1 MPQRILALDITDSE
15 LKATVVETTFRD
27 YKVAG
32 FYRESMSPI
41 KGTVEEQ
48 VRRFVEQHLRSGDT
62 VLTALPGD
70 RVTWRTL
77 FLPFRDQKRL
87 VQTVPF
93 ELESNVPFG
102 LDEVIV
108 DYQVIHRDRAGT
120 LVLAALTPKEELE
133 RHLELLRQ
141 AGVDPKVVDVGPL
154 AALNT
159 LNLVPDLPS
168 TFVFVDLMPRY
179 TTLALYRDK
188 ELVGLR
194 TLTHAA
200 ISGGVE
206 SGNGAGPLH
215 EASESPVSGLVGEM
229 RWTLLAL
236 NGAPLDE
243 KTPCYV
249 AGELV
254 IVEEVQHEL
263 ASSLA
268 LEVRRLDQLRLRNL
282 AAVAAEAPAYASTLG
297 LALHEVA
304 PSNCLGV
311 NFRRGEF
318 AFHRGQEELRRALR
332 GVAALA
338 ALVVALTVADL
349 YVEYRQMAGRSAAID
364 TQIQKVFSA
373 TLPDM
378 GRVPDPNAAL
388 QSEVDA
394 LSQRVD
400 LLNDVVPVSSSTGVD
415 IMRAVSSAVPKK
427 IRIDSEEYNMDPD
440 AVRLRANTDTFESV
454 DAIKQELMNTG
465 YFSDVQVKDAKAGKD
480 GNGVDFRL
488 NMVLSKAY
496 RPHGGQLP

>member
-1 MPQRILALDITDSE
+1 MPQRILALDITDSD
-15 LKATVVETTFRD
+15 LKAAVVETTFRD
-27 YKVAG
+27 YKVAS
-32 FYRESMSPI
+32 FHRESMSAV

-48 VRRFVEQHLRSGDT
+48 VRRFVEQHLHGGDT

-87 VQTVPF
+87 IQTVPF

-108 DYQVIHRDRAGT
+108 DYQVLHRDRAGT

-141 AGVDPKVVDVGPL
+141 AGVDPKVVGVSPL

-159 LNLVPDLPS
+159 LNLVPDLPP
-168 TFVFVDLMPRY
+168 TFVFIDLTPRY

-200 ISGGVE
+200 ISGGGE
-206 SGNGAGPLH
+206 SGNGAGSPS
-215 EASESPVSGLVGEM
+215 EASESPVQALIGEL

-236 NGAPLDE
+236 NEAPLDE
-243 KTPCYV
+243 RVPCYA
-249 AGELV
+249 AGEPA
-254 IVEEVQHEL
+254 IVEEMQREL
-263 ASSLA
+263 ASSLG
-268 LEVRRLDQLRLRNL
+268 LDVRRLDRLRLRNL
-282 AAVAAEAPAYASTLG
+282 AAAASEAPAYTSTLG
-297 LALHEVA
+297 LALREVA
-304 PSNCLGV
+304 PSNSVGV

-318 AFHRGQEELRRALR
+318 AFHRSEQELRRALR

-338 ALVVALTVADL
+338 ALVVALTVGDL
-349 YVEYRQMAGRSAAID
+349 YAEYHQMAARSAAVD
-364 TQIQKVFSA
+364 AQIQKVFSA

-378 GRVPDPNAAL
+378 GRVADPAAAL
-388 QSEVDA
+388 QSEIDA

-427 IRIDSEEYNMDPD
+427 IRIDSEEYSMDAD

-454 DAIKQELMNTG
+454 DAIKQELLNTG
-465 YFSDVQVKDAKAGKD
+465 YFSDVQVKDAKAAKD

-496 RPHGGQLP
+496 RPRGGKP